1 MQERKSVFTQAV
13 LGGDEEAGGSASKRK
28 SGGKKSA
35 SSSSSSSSKPGG
47 DAEDVGAIGRMLQRA
62 LSRCAA
68 SRATVA
74 KTDDKENKKKQLAA
88 AALSDELEAAHGEE
102 DKEMEVCE

>member
-13 LGGDEEAGGSASKRK
+13 LGGDEEAGGSTSKHK

-35 SSSSSSSSKPGG
+35 SSSSSSSKPGG

-68 SRATVA
+68 SRAVVA
-74 KTDDKENKKKQLAA
+74 KTDDKENKKKQLAV
-88 AALSDELEAAHGEE
+88 AALGDELEAAHGEE